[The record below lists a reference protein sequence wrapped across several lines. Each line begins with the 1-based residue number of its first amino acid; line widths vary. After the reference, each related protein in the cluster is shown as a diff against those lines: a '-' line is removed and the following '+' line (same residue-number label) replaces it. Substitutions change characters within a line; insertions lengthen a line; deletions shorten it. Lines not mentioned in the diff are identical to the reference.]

1 MAKMKLT
8 PEKAIEKIIN
18 NRRKTL
24 KEPSLLEFVDRLY
37 LARQLVHFVKQRDD
51 NQEYQY
57 KLVLNEAC
65 KSLVV
70 TIVSAIEVY
79 LKEIIIEV
87 PKRWSQ
93 AGVNSLLESQSVS
106 LLKALQLFKYPEIT
120 PASII
125 AESYSMQSID
135 DIKLVMGKLG
145 DGDFFDQLDDT
156 DFGTDDGTTLKNLI
170 PKWKSDLKTLY
181 HLRNRIV
188 HDSNVDLL
196 VSFDEAL
203 SFHSLAL
210 TFIIAVNTWTKYP
223 NKRN

>member
-1 MAKMKLT
+1 MAKMKIT
-8 PEKAIEKIIN
+8 PEKAIENIIN
-18 NRRKTL
+18 NKRKTL

-37 LARQLVHFVKQRDD
+37 LSRQLVHFVKQRDD

-57 KLVLNEAC
+57 KLVLNEAS

-70 TIVSAIEVY
+70 TIVSGIEVY
-79 LKEIIIEV
+79 LKEIINEV

-93 AGVNSLLESQSVS
+93 TGVNALLESQNVS
-106 LLKALQLFKYPEIT
+106 LLRALQLFKYPEIT

-125 AESYSMQSID
+125 AEAYSIQSVEN
-135 DIKLVMGKLG
+135 IKHVMGKLG
-145 DGDFFDQLDDT
+145 GCDFFDELDDT
-156 DFGTDDGTTLKNLI
+156 DFGTDDGTTLKNII

-196 VSFDEAL
+196 VSLEDAL
-203 SFHSLAL
+203 QFHSLAL
-210 TFIIAVNTWTKYP
+210 TFIIAVNTWAKHP
-223 NKRN
+223 NRPK